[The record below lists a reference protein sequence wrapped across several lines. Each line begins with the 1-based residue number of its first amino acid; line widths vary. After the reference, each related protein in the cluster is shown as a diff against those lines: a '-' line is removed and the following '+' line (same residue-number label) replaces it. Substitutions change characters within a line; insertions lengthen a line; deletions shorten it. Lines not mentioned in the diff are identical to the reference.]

1 MKKILKCSMLF
12 LAFIFVFLFNV
23 SVSADTGPKSYITV
37 NIVGNTD
44 NLYMTLLSETSST
57 GPHNVYNEKYSNEDT
72 YHNEDEKNI
81 NLIFRNYKDTDNFYY
96 LEYTYQS
103 IKDKTYHWGYYP
115 PTTFKVLIY
124 NADGDFFITDNKIY
138 QKEEFGS
145 VYTLTLSDEKIEVAK
160 TQSLDTPIDAFEITK
175 ENKGAGSVISSFFIR
190 LTICL
195 TIEILLAL
203 LFGFRK
209 WELLPIAI
217 TNIITQVGL
226 NVALAV
232 DIYLNG
238 FNMPSI
244 LACYIPAEI
253 GILLIEF
260 LAYFL
265 IFKNFKFKRENPI
278 HPVRILLYTIT
289 ANVVSLFGGFIILTI
304 LQNAGFYA

>member
-1 MKKILKCSMLF
+1 M
-12 LAFIFVFLFNV
+12 FNV
-23 SVSADTGPKSYITV
+23 SVSADTGPKSYIEI
-37 NIVGNTD
+37 NIIGDTK
-44 NLYMTLLSETSST
+44 NLYMTLLSSVSHN
-57 GPHNVYNEKYSNEDT
+57 GPWSVYDESYSR
-72 YHNEDEKNI
+72 YQEDEDNI
-81 NLIFRNYKDTDNFYY
+81 TDPSLADNPQKKAKLAFRNYEDKDGFFY
-96 LEYTYQS
+96 LEYCSS
-103 IKDKTYHWGYYP
+103 IENNKYRWGYYP
-115 PTTFKVLIY
+115 PTTFKILIY

-160 TQSLDTPIDAFEITK
+160 TQSLDAPINAFEITK
-175 ENKGAGSVISSFFIR
+175 ENKNAGSIISSFFIR

-209 WELLPIAI
+209 WELLPIVI
-217 TNIITQVGL
+217 TNVITQVGL
-226 NVALAV
+226 NVALAI

-244 LACYIPAEI
+244 LSCYIPAEI

-265 IFKNFKFKRENPI
+265 IFKNFKFK
-278 HPVRILLYTIT
+278 
-289 ANVVSLFGGFIILTI
+289 
-304 LQNAGFYA
+304 